1 MRKLLYLFGFL
12 AIVSFDL
19 SAHNSEEGVV
29 IAGVRWATRN
39 VDAPGTFA
47 QNPEDTGQFYQ
58 WGRQQGWA
66 ATGAVSNWNSSISS
80 DSGWLSADDP
90 CPTGW
95 RVPTADELRSLRDA
109 GGEWTTKNGVY
120 GMLFGIAPNQIFL
133 PAVGERRGSDGRL
146 FRTGIERGHYWS
158 STRDRQHWTLI
169 MGLSFDSHWRR
180 VVVSS
185 SSIDNGHSIRC
196 VAID

>member
-66 ATGAVSNWNSSISS
+66 ATGVVANWDSSISP
-80 DSGWLSADDP
+80 DSRWLSANDP

-95 RVPTADELRSLRDA
+95 RMPTADELRSLRDA
-109 GGEWTTKNGVY
+109 GSERKTLNGVA
-120 GMLFGIAPNQIFL
+120 GRLFGNAPYQIFL
-133 PAVGERRGSDGRL
+133 PATGWRLDHNGALVNVGSNGY
-146 FRTGIERGHYWS
+146 YWS
-158 STRDRQHWTLI
+158 NAQSGSGFARYLGFLRNSVS
-169 MGLSFDSHWRR
+169 LSATNRAYGFS
-180 VVVSS
+180 V
-185 SSIDNGHSIRC
+185 RC
-196 VAID
+196 VSD